1 MSQQAPKSGLGA
13 APAAGGGKP
22 RLPAEWEPQDG
33 VQLTWPHADTDWA
46 PILAEV
52 EACFCAIA
60 AAVTRLSK
68 LLVVCHDEVVQARV
82 VRLLV
87 QTGVDL
93 ASVQLVT
100 LPCNDTWARDHGA
113 ITVERDGAL
122 RPLSFRFNGWGGKF
136 EAGLDDA
143 INAGLGEAG
152 VFTAP
157 VEAIDLE
164 LEGGAIESD
173 GRGTILTTSEC
184 LCNPN
189 RNGGLSRAQAEDA
202 LRRHLGA
209 ERVLWLD
216 HGYLAGDDTDSHVD
230 TLARLAPGA
239 DGAGETIVYVAC
251 DDPDD
256 EHFEALAAMRTQL
269 EALRTAS
276 GVPYTLLPLPWP
288 RATFDE
294 DGKRTPATYANY
306 LIVDGAVLV
315 PTYADPADAEALAVV
330 AQAHPGRDVVG
341 VDCRALILQHGSL
354 HCVTMQWPR
363 GVWASRPGGAQG
375 GLR

>member
-1 MSQQAPKSGLGA
+1 MSQPAPNSALAAHTGA
-13 APAAGGGKP
+13 ASTV

-33 VQLTWPHADTDWA
+33 VQLTWPHAATDWA

-60 AAVTRLSK
+60 AAVTRFEP
-68 LLVVCHDEVVQARV
+68 LLIVCHDAAVRARV
-82 VRLLV
+82 DSQLREA
-87 QTGVDL
+87 GVDMTR
-93 ASVQLVT
+93 VQLVQ
-100 LPCNDTWARDHGA
+100 LPSNDTWARDHGA
-113 ITVERDGAL
+113 ITVERDGVTQ
-122 RPLSFRFNGWGGKF
+122 PLSFRFNGWGGKF
-136 EAGLDDA
+136 EASLDDA
-143 INAGLGEAG
+143 INAGLDAAG
-152 VFTAP
+152 VFSAA
-157 VEAIDLE
+157 VQAIDIE

-173 GRGTILTTSEC
+173 GRGTVLTTSEC

-189 RNGGLSRAQAEDA
+189 RNGGLSRHQAEDV
-202 LRRHLGA
+202 LRAHLGA

-256 EHFEALAAMRTQL
+256 EHAEALAAMLAQL
-269 EALRTAS
+269 QAMRTAS
-276 GVPYTLLPLPWP
+276 GAPYTLLPLPWP
-288 RATFDE
+288 RATFDD
-294 DGKRTPATYANY
+294 DGDRTPATYANY
-306 LIVDGAVLV
+306 LIINGAVLV
-315 PTYADPADAEALAVV
+315 PTYDYPADAEALAVV
-330 AQAHPGRDVVG
+330 ARAHPGREVVG

-363 GVWASRPGGAQG
+363 GVWASRPTDA
-375 GLR
+375 